1 MQFNSLDYAV
11 FLLLT
16 LVGFWALVRAGQRPL
31 RIAFVLIASCAFYMA
46 WNPWYLALI
55 LFSTVVDWGVA
66 RGIASTEDETLRK
79 RWLTLSVIV
88 NLGLLGTFKYFNF
101 GMQTA
106 ESVLG
111 RFGLEAHLPM
121 LSWALPVGIS
131 FYTFESLSYCIDVY
145 RRQCTPAKSPL
156 DLLYF
161 ITFFPKLVA
170 GPIARPSDLLPQLQN
185 EPRLEPQ
192 RIGEALFLISRGLI
206 KKICFADYISVN
218 LVDRVFDTPDAYT
231 GAETIVALYGFT
243 LQIFMDFS
251 GYTDI
256 ARGSAKLFAI
266 ELPENFESPYRA
278 TNPADFWRRWH
289 MTLSTWLRD
298 YLYFPLGG
306 SKHGTAR
313 TYFNLWLTIF
323 LIGLWHGASW
333 TFVIYGTLQATAVV
347 IHRFVS
353 QRSKPAKPALQEGDE
368 TFPRGKPATDDR
380 EPSVEKPVKVTT
392 PIWITAG
399 KIALMMQFVV
409 FTRILFRADS
419 LENARAIVGRLLSNS
434 WSMANVAPSVAAVLV
449 LGFASHY
456 VPANIENPIR
466 NRWVALPS
474 PVQGALLAALVFG
487 LMHIAGTETVPYIYF
502 QF

>member
-16 LVGFWALVRAGQRPL
+16 LVGFWALVRFGQRPL

-46 WNPWYLALI
+46 WNPWYIVLI
-55 LFSTVVDWGVA
+55 LFSTIVDWGVA

-79 RWLTLSVIV
+79 RWLTLSVVV

-101 GMQTA
+101 GMRTA
-106 ESVLG
+106 ETVLG
-111 RFGLEAHLPM
+111 SFGLEAHLPM
-121 LSWALPVGIS
+121 LAWALPVGIS

-145 RRQCTPAKSPL
+145 RRQCTPTKSPL

-170 GPIARPSDLLPQLQN
+170 GPIARPADLLPQLQN

-206 KKICFADYISVN
+206 KKICFADYVSVN

-306 SKHGTAR
+306 SKLGPAR

-333 TFVIYGTLQATAVV
+333 TFVLYGTLQATAVV
-347 IHRFVS
+347 LHRFVS
-353 QRSKPAKPALQEGDE
+353 QRKKVG
-368 TFPRGKPATDDR
+368 FATISTDPNYR
-380 EPSVEKPVKVTT
+380 EPGAEKAAKSAPSV
-392 PIWITAG
+392 WITVG
-399 KIALMMQFVV
+399 KIALMMQFIV

-419 LENARAIVGRLLSNS
+419 MENARDIVARIASNS
-434 WSMANVAPSVAAVLV
+434 WSLANVAPSVAAVLV

-456 VPANIENPIR
+456 VPTNIESPIR
-466 NRWVALPS
+466 NRLVALPS
-474 PVQGALLAALVFG
+474 PVQGALLALLVFG

>member
-46 WNPWYLALI
+46 WNPWYIALI

-79 RWLTLSVIV
+79 RWLTLSVVV
-88 NLGLLGTFKYFNF
+88 NLSLLGTFKYFNF

-106 ESVLG
+106 ESVLS

-185 EPRLEPQ
+185 EPRLAPQ

-333 TFVIYGTLQATAVV
+333 TFVLYGTLQATAVV
-347 IHRFVS
+347 LHRFIT
-353 QRSKPAKPALQEGDE
+353 QRKKGEAK
-368 TFPRGKPATDDR
+368 AT
-380 EPSVEKPVKVTT
+380 PSV
-392 PIWITAG
+392 WITAG

-409 FTRILFRADS
+409 FTRILFRAES
-419 LENARAIVGRLLSNS
+419 LDNARAIVGRLLSNS
-434 WSMANVAPSVAAVLV
+434 WSTANVAPTVALVLA

-456 VPANIENPIR
+456 MPAILENPIR
-466 NRWVALPS
+466 SRWLALPS
-474 PVQGALLAALVFG
+474 PVQGALLAVLVFG

>member
-46 WNPWYLALI
+46 WNPWYIALI
-55 LFSTVVDWGVA
+55 LFSTVVDWAVA

-79 RWLTLSVIV
+79 RWLTVSVVV
-88 NLGLLGTFKYFNF
+88 NLSLLGTFKYFNF
-101 GMQTA
+101 GMRTA
-106 ESVLG
+106 ESILG
-111 RFGLEAHLPM
+111 GLGLEAHLPM
-121 LSWALPVGIS
+121 LAWALPVGIS

-145 RRQCTPAKSPL
+145 RRQCAPAKSPL

-170 GPIARPSDLLPQLQN
+170 GPIARPADLLPQLQN
-185 EPRLEPQ
+185 EPRLEPA
-192 RIGEALFLISRGLI
+192 RIGEALFLIGRGLI

-218 LVDRVFDTPDAYT
+218 LVDRVFDTPEAYT
-231 GAETIVALYGFT
+231 GAEAIVALYGFT

-353 QRSKPAKPALQEGDE
+353 QRSKSETKPTPEGDKNYREDSAEKPPKAKP
-368 TFPRGKPATDDR
+368 
-380 EPSVEKPVKVTT
+380 SM
-392 PIWITAG
+392 WITAG
-399 KIALMMQFVV
+399 KIALTMQFVV

-419 LENARAIVGRLLSNS
+419 LENARAIVARIFSNS
-434 WSMANVAPSVAAVLV
+434 WSMANVAPTVALVLL
-449 LGFASHY
+449 LGFAAHY
-456 VPANIENPIR
+456 VPAKIENPIR
-466 NRWVALPS
+466 NRLVALPA
-474 PVQGALLAALVFG
+474 PIQGALLALLVFG
-487 LMHIAGTETVPYIYF
+487 LMHIAGSETVPYIYF

>member
-16 LVGFWALVRAGQRPL
+16 LVGFWALVHLGMVRAGMRPV

-46 WNPWYLALI
+46 WNPWYIALI
-55 LFSTVVDWGVA
+55 LFSTLVDWGVA
-66 RGIASTEDETLRK
+66 RGIAATEDETLRK
-79 RWLTLSVIV
+79 RWLTVSVIV
-88 NLGLLGTFKYFNF
+88 NLSLLGTFKYFNF
-101 GMQTA
+101 GMRTA
-106 ESVLG
+106 ESALG
-111 RFGLEAHLPM
+111 SVGLEAHLPM

-145 RRQCTPAKSPL
+145 RRQCAPAKSPL

-170 GPIARPSDLLPQLQN
+170 GPIARPADLLPQLQN

-192 RIGEALFLISRGLI
+192 RIGEALFLIGRGLI
-206 KKICFADYISVN
+206 KKICFADFISVN
-218 LVDRVFDTPDAYT
+218 LVDRVFDTPEAYT
-231 GAETIVALYGFT
+231 GAEAIVALYGFT

-333 TFVIYGTLQATAVV
+333 TFVLYGTLQATAVV
-347 IHRFVS
+347 MHRFVS
-353 QRSKPAKPALQEGDE
+353 QRSERSKPVQPPPQGDENYREPALEKAAKP
-368 TFPRGKPATDDR
+368 KP
-380 EPSVEKPVKVTT
+380 SLWVTV
-392 PIWITAG
+392 A
-399 KIALMMQFVV
+399 KIALTMQFVV

-419 LENARAIVGRLLSNS
+419 LANARAILARIFSNS
-434 WSMANVAPSVAAVLV
+434 WSMANVAPSVAVVLL

-456 VPANIENPIR
+456 LPAQLESPIR
-466 NRWVALPS
+466 NRLIALPA

-487 LMHIAGTETVPYIYF
+487 LMHIAGSETVPYIYF